1 MNFHH
6 LRSRKKIEKIMH
18 LFIMNMRFRNRVT
31 RINNQLLKFRFILWL
46 IISAIWNVII
56 FFVTDFV
63 RTTEETKI
71 LRKRILWVKIIFLR
85 ISIIIIASTSNHGWR
100 RKFVIRA
107 MLSTLIRMCHLTV
120 FNRSNFINLSNICP
134 AKKVKMMDIDK
145 HCKKIKIFSIT
156 ILLY

>member
-1 MNFHH
+1 M
-6 LRSRKKIEKIMH
+6 IV
-18 LFIMNMRFRNRVT
+18 RNRLT
-31 RINNQLLKFRFILWL
+31 RISKQLLKFRFILWL

-120 FNRSNFINLSNICP
+120 FNRSNWVNLSRICP
-134 AKKVKMMDIDK
+134 TRNVKMMEIDK
-145 HCKKIKIFSIT
+145 DKKKIKIFLIT
-156 ILLY
+156 ILL

>member
-1 MNFHH
+1 MRLLIINMIV
-6 LRSRKKIEKIMH
+6 RKR
-18 LFIMNMRFRNRVT
+18 LT
-31 RINNQLLKFRFILWL
+31 RINKQLLKFRFILWRIL
-46 IISAIWNVII
+46 SAIWNVII

-120 FNRSNFINLSNICP
+120 FNRSNLINLSRICP
-134 AKKVKMMDIDK
+134 ARKMKMMDIDK
-145 HCKKIKIFSIT
+145 HYKKIKLFRIT
-156 ILLY
+156 ILLC